1 MTVYGQGGDRMKKQH
16 FVALMYGWIV
26 ILGLIFVTSIVLALL
41 LKFTPLSD
49 PTLSWVT
56 LVVGLLSLFIGGIVA
71 GSKAKQ
77 KGWIIGAITGIGFTL
92 FTFAVQY
99 LGYQQGFSVEQSLN
113 HLGYILVAVVGG
125 VIGVNAVGENQES

>member
-1 MTVYGQGGDRMKKQH
+1 MKKQH

-26 ILGLIFVTSIVLALL
+26 ILGLIFITSIVLALL
-41 LKFTPLSD
+41 LKFTPLND

-71 GSKAKQ
+71 GTKSKQ
-77 KGWIIGAITGIGFTL
+77 KGWLIGTIAGLGFTL

-99 LGYQQGFSVEQSLN
+99 LGYHQGFSIEQSLN
-113 HLGYILVAVVGG
+113 HLGYILVAMVGG
-125 VIGVNAVGENQES
+125 VIGVNAVESNESN